1 MIQMIEVS
9 KLIPHVKNPR
19 KNVGNVSELAE
30 SIKHSGVLQ
39 NLTVVPYYSPVH
51 KRVMEGIYTVI
62 IGHRRLAAAK
72 LAGLDKVPC
81 AVVEMS
87 DKDQLATMLSE
98 NMQRSDLTVVEQ
110 AEGIQLLLD
119 LGESVSQVAERT
131 GLSEST
137 VRRRSK
143 IATLDKVELKKAEE
157 RGGTMQD
164 YLRLMEIEDETE
176 RNKAL
181 QAVGTKKFDSVVET
195 AFGEQ
200 AWRRHRA
207 ELLQRLEGCEKVE
220 QGSWSTH
227 EYMRGYRKYSGNYD
241 LPDDFTAERYVYA
254 DHGWEIQLWRKKEKV
269 NEEIAEAERRGQ
281 IRRAAEAARDEDVA
295 QANRAFYE
303 RRRNWLL
310 KMSREDIRD
319 SLHEVADLL
328 LEYIGTYHNQVAKVG
343 AKVAAMLEPDYAEG
357 CENDV
362 LQEWKFSEPERVML
376 YALWAANDSEKRMP
390 MEQKW
395 NGLNGY
401 DLFYDADAKI
411 HGVYDFLEQLGY
423 DKTEEERDWLL
434 GQHPCFMLPEEEDLQ
449 EDEDDDCES

>member
-9 KLIPHVKNPR
+9 KLIPHMKNPR
-19 KNVGNVSELAE
+19 KKVGNVSELAE

-39 NLTVVPYYSPVH
+39 NLTVVPYYSQVH
-51 KRVMEGIYTVI
+51 KRVMDGLYTVI

-72 LAGLDKVPC
+72 LAGLNEVPC

-87 DKDQLATMLSE
+87 DKDQLATMLAE

-143 IATLDKVELKKAEE
+143 IATLDKDELQKAEK
-157 RGGTMQD
+157 RGGTIQD
-164 YLRLMEIEDETE
+164 YLRLMEIEDEAE
-176 RNKAL
+176 RNKVL
-181 QAVGTKKFDSVVET
+181 KTVGTKKFDSAVE
-195 AFGEQ
+195 AALGEQ
-200 AWRRHRA
+200 AWQRNRA

-227 EYMRGYRKYSGNYD
+227 EYTQSYQKYSRSYD
-241 LPDDFTAERYVYA
+241 LPGDFAAERYVYV
-254 DHGWEIQLWRKKEKV
+254 DQGREIQLWRKKGKK
-269 NEEIAEAERRGQ
+269 NEEINEAERRKQ
-281 IRRAAEAARDEDVA
+281 VRRAAEAARDENAA
-295 QANRAFYE
+295 QVNRAFYE
-303 RRRNWLL
+303 RRRNWLM
-310 KMSREDIRD
+310 KMSREDIKE

-343 AKVAAMLEPDYAEG
+343 ATVAAMLEPDYAEG

-376 YALWAANDSEKRMP
+376 YALWAAHDYEKLMP
-390 MEQKW
+390 MERVW
-395 NGLNGY
+395 NGTVGWDLIY
-401 DLFYDADAKI
+401 DKDAKI
-411 HGVYDFLEQLGY
+411 HNVYDFLEQLGY
-423 DKTEEERDWLL
+423 DKAEEERDWLL
-434 GQHPCFMLPEEEDLQ
+434 GQHPCYILPEEEALQ